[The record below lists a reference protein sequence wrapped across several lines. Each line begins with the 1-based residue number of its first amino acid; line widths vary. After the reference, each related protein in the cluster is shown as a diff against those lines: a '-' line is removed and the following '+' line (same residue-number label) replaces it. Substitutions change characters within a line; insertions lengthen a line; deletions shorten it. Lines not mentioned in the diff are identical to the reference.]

1 MVTWQRRSSLCSRR
15 VMSVTA
21 LGRSSLLLFPFNGP
35 PLFLL
40 PRWRSWV
47 IWSEAIPNFAG
58 TEFSEVRLRYVL
70 RSSANIADQRC
81 SVSISSL
88 RSKPHPSGKV
98 LRNTRAPSASR
109 RLRNADLSQHATW
122 QHGRVLLHA
131 A

>member
-58 TEFSEVRLRYVL
+58 TEFSEVRLPRYAL
-70 RSSANIADQRC
+70 
-81 SVSISSL
+81 
-88 RSKPHPSGKV
+88 PPSGGELGATNRDKV
-98 LRNTRAPSASR
+98 CLAPYPNKVGNINNKQ
-109 RLRNADLSQHATW
+109 LK
-122 QHGRVLLHA
+122 V
-131 A
+131 